1 MLGGVDGRGKGVA
14 TVRPD
19 LVGGGAGTVVNL
31 EVVVGTARVVLHAE
45 GGEGHGNDLP
55 GGGDDSPGTADPV
68 GVGGACLCGVG

>member
-1 MLGGVDGRGKGVA
+1 MLGGVDGRGEGVA

-31 EVVVGTARVVLHAE
+31 EVVVGTARMVLHAE
-45 GGEGHGNDLP
+45 GGEGHRDNLP
-55 GGGDDSPGTADPV
+55 RGGDDSPGTADPV